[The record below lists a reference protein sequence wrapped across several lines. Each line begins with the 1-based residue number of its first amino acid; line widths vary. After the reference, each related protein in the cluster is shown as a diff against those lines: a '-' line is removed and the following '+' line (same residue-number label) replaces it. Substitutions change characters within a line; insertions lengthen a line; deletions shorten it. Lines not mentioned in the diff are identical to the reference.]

1 MKRLLKPVA
10 AFVFGNALLV
20 GAAAA
25 STVLFEDDF
34 NRSNSNSVGN
44 GWSELEDDNNDVRVR
59 GNTLRLRDTLPGN
72 PDAAAASAVIDAT
85 GFKNITVSFTW
96 KAFITNE
103 ASDELYLSWAFDPA
117 PALTDQN
124 AWTEVFS
131 DGSGS
136 TTTFSETVSL
146 GAAVDGAMFNL
157 MFWSDV
163 SFFNEGF
170 KIDNVVVTGEAITP
184 VPLPASLPLMA
195 AALAGFGIMRRRKAA
210 T

>member
-1 MKRLLKPVA
+1 M
-10 AFVFGNALLV
+10 
-20 GAAAA
+20 
-25 STVLFEDDF
+25 
-34 NRSNSNSVGN
+34 
-44 GWSELEDDNNDVRVR
+44 
-59 GNTLRLRDTLPGN
+59 RDTLFGN

-96 KAFITNE
+96 RAFFGNE
-103 ASDELYLSWAFDPA
+103 ASDDLYLSWAFDPA

-131 DGSGS
+131 NGSET

-146 GAAVDGAMFNL
+146 GSAADGALFNL

-163 SFFNEGF
+163 SASSEGF
-170 KIDNVVVTGEAITP
+170 KIDDVVVTGEAITP